1 MNACNKFSV
10 FIDCAGYFID
20 ALETIAYNFSIITFD
35 ALKSN
40 SFFAQRIFLMFG
52 HIGLQAA
59 VRFKNAIFFGRDF

>member
-40 SFFAQRIFLMFG
+40 SFFARCCVYSWYVLSCGI
-52 HIGLQAA
+52 
-59 VRFKNAIFFGRDF
+59 